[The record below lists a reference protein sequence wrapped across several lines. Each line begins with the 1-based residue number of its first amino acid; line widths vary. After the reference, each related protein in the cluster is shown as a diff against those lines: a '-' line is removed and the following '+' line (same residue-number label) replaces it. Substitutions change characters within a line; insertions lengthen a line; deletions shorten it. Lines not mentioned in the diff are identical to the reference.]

1 MPSIA
6 IGWGLRMTGPLTLLG
21 LLTLAASLEA
31 QENQVAFAAP
41 TTPPVLT
48 TPEQPT
54 ELVAPPLPEV
64 EAARQAEAEET
75 ARRWRF
81 FNAIADNDKKTFV
94 ELLNGGIDPNAEL
107 PFPVPPE
114 FKKRFSADERLS
126 YYISSERGFTGLM
139 MATSLGNL
147 PFVKFLLAAG
157 ANPLSMTKRHRT
169 YALWLA
175 GKYGHV
181 EIMRCLMGI
190 DEEHESRAYR
200 ITVDL
205 ATQHVTLWHKNQ
217 IEVYDRIS
225 SGRES
230 HPTPTGTYL
239 VTDKYR
245 MWNSTLYHAKMPF
258 FMRLSCSDFG
268 LHVGVLPGYPASH
281 GCIRLPEEA
290 AKKMFS
296 TVPIGTLVEIR

>member
-1 MPSIA
+1 
-6 IGWGLRMTGPLTLLG
+6 MTGPLALFG
-21 LLTLAASLEA
+21 LLTFAQPVEA
-31 QENQVAFAAP
+31 QEARVAYAAP
-41 TTPPVLT
+41 VTPALLAGPDESPPLET
-48 TPEQPT
+48 
-54 ELVAPPLPEV
+54 APPLPD
-64 EAARQAEAEET
+64 AAALERAEAEDV

-81 FNAIADNDKKTFV
+81 FHAIADNDKKTFV
-94 ELLNGGIDPNAEL
+94 EMLNAGMDPNAEL

-114 FKKRFSADERLS
+114 FKKRFTEERLG
-126 YYISSERGFTGLM
+126 YYVSSERGFTGLM

-157 ANPLSMTKRHRT
+157 ADPLKMTKRHRT

-190 DEEHESRAYR
+190 GEDHESRFYR
-200 ITVDL
+200 ITIDL
-205 ATQHVTLWHKNQ
+205 AAQKVTLWNKNQ

-245 MWNSTLYHAKMPF
+245 MWKSTIYDARMPY
-258 FMRLSCSDFG
+258 FMRLSCGDFG

-290 AKKMFS
+290 AKKMFA
-296 TVPIGTLVEIR
+296 TVPVGTVVEIR